1 MVNEVSK
8 TVKALTE
15 SHKAVSKKVK
25 TLAESNKAM
34 NEENLR
40 L

>member
-1 MVNEVSK
+1 MVNKVSEK
-8 TVKALTE
+8 VKAITE

-25 TLAESNKAM
+25 ALAESNKAM